1 MFPPCSDAP
10 LGVQWAGEGRP
21 LVCLHG
27 FGGQGRDF
35 AIVADQEARTRPLV
49 ALDLPGH
56 GLNGHRTQGLADFE
70 GLMTDLA
77 ETLAEPFD
85 LLGYSMGGRLALW
98 AALRLSLPI
107 ERLFLV
113 GTTAGAQNEQER
125 AERLAFD
132 DSLIDRLEG
141 QPMETF
147 MAWWRTLPI
156 IQSQARLPGV
166 YLERLLNGRREQ
178 GAGGLVSSIQAF
190 GTGRFPSLWDELAG
204 LSLPTTLIVGEEDTK
219 YRALATE
226 LTACIPESHI
236 EVIPEAGHAAHL
248 ENTSAALSVL
258 F

>member
-1 MFPPCSDAP
+1 M
-10 LGVQWAGEGRP
+10 GVQWAGEGRP

-35 AIVADQEARTRPLV
+35 SIVADQEARTRPWV

-77 ETLAEPFD
+77 EALAEPFD

-113 GTTAGAQNEQER
+113 GTTAGVRNEQER
-125 AERLAFD
+125 AERRGFD
-132 DSLIDRLEG
+132 ADLTARLEG

-156 IQSQARLPGV
+156 IQSQTRLPGV
-166 YLERLLNGRREQ
+166 YLERLLKGRKEQ
-178 GAGGLVSSIQAF
+178 GAGGLVSAIQAF
-190 GTGRFPSLWDELAG
+190 GTGRFPSLWDELAD
-204 LSLPTTLIVGEEDTK
+204 LSPPTTLIVGEEDTK

-226 LTACIPESHI
+226 MTAFIPESRL
-236 EVIPEAGHAAHL
+236 EVVPEAGHAAHL
-248 ENTSAALSVL
+248 ENPSAVL
-258 F
+258 PTLR